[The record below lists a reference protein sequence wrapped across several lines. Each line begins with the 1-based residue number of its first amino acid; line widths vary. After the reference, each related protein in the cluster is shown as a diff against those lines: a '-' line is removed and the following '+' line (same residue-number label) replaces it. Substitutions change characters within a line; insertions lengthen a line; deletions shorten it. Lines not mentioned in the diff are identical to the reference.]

1 MRLLPNRL
9 KVVVKER
16 MPVAFVEINSHIQLI
31 DANGVIMELP
41 ANSQASY
48 SFPVIVG
55 IDGSGAALD
64 PGGAHEDLHATHA
77 KNWMPAA
84 RTIPRDL
91 SDVDL
96 SDPDDVKATVTD
108 PHGAVLVHLGS
119 SNFLERFKIYV
130 AHVQEWRTQFQ
141 KLQSVDLR
149 YEHQV
154 IVNPDAVPSRRQR
167 KQYCRA
173 GSRCC
178 GRAPKKTASPQKRK
192 EAQVTTMG
200 SQTENLL
207 TVIDVGS
214 AKTCVI
220 VAEVNDYALRYRGHG
235 ISDSRGMR
243 KGVIADLDKAVD
255 SIKKAVEEAE
265 NVAQAPVEHAVV
277 GVAGSHIRGVNS
289 HGGISLGSR
298 SREISREDV
307 RQAVEKARSI
317 AMPEDREPLHL
328 LPQEFIV
335 DGQGGVHDPAG
346 LMGRKLE
353 VRVHVVT
360 AGTTA
365 TQNVVTAVN
374 RAGIHVDD
382 TVFEALACA
391 DSVLQTDERELGVCL
406 VDIGAGSTDLIVYFE
421 GVVIHTGVIPIG
433 GDHFTNDVRWASA
446 RRCPMP
452 RTSRRC
458 SAARS

>member
-1 MRLLPNRL
+1 
-9 KVVVKER
+9 
-16 MPVAFVEINSHIQLI
+16 
-31 DANGVIMELP
+31 
-41 ANSQASY
+41 
-48 SFPVIVG
+48 
-55 IDGSGAALD
+55 
-64 PGGAHEDLHATHA
+64 
-77 KNWMPAA
+77 
-84 RTIPRDL
+84 
-91 SDVDL
+91 
-96 SDPDDVKATVTD
+96 
-108 PHGAVLVHLGS
+108 
-119 SNFLERFKIYV
+119 
-130 AHVQEWRTQFQ
+130 
-141 KLQSVDLR
+141 
-149 YEHQV
+149 
-154 IVNPDAVPSRRQR
+154 
-167 KQYCRA
+167 
-173 GSRCC
+173 
-178 GRAPKKTASPQKRK
+178 
-192 EAQVTTMG
+192 MG

-207 TVIDVGS
+207 TVIDIGS

-235 ISDSRGMR
+235 ISDTRGMR
-243 KGVIADLDKAVD
+243 KGVIADLDKAVN

-265 NVAQAPVEHAVV
+265 NVAQAPVEHALV
-277 GVAGSHIRGVNS
+277 GVAGSHIRGMNS
-289 HGGISLGSR
+289 HGGISLGAR

-317 AMPEDREPLHL
+317 SIPDDREPLHL

-353 VRVHVVT
+353 ARVHVVT

-433 GDHFTNDVRWASA
+433 GDHFTNDVAVGFSTPVLDAESIKKMFGCGVVTRIPLGNEIEVPSVGDRPSRMMQQRMLGEILEPRA
-446 RRCPMP
+446 RELMELLRDHL
-452 RTSRRC
+452 RQAGVFELLGAGVVFTGGGSRLSSLLEVADDILRRPVRLGYPVPIAKLP
-458 SAARS
+458 SNLLEPEFSTAIGMVLYGHRARQARMNIDRGLGAKLKALFARQNA

>member
-1 MRLLPNRL
+1 
-9 KVVVKER
+9 
-16 MPVAFVEINSHIQLI
+16 
-31 DANGVIMELP
+31 
-41 ANSQASY
+41 
-48 SFPVIVG
+48 
-55 IDGSGAALD
+55 
-64 PGGAHEDLHATHA
+64 
-77 KNWMPAA
+77 
-84 RTIPRDL
+84 
-91 SDVDL
+91 
-96 SDPDDVKATVTD
+96 
-108 PHGAVLVHLGS
+108 
-119 SNFLERFKIYV
+119 
-130 AHVQEWRTQFQ
+130 
-141 KLQSVDLR
+141 
-149 YEHQV
+149 
-154 IVNPDAVPSRRQR
+154 
-167 KQYCRA
+167 
-173 GSRCC
+173 
-178 GRAPKKTASPQKRK
+178 
-192 EAQVTTMG
+192 MG

-317 AMPEDREPLHL
+317 AMPEDREALHL

-365 TQNVVTAVN
+365 TQNVVTAMN

-433 GDHFTNDVRWASA
+433 GDHFTNDVGVGFSTPIPDAENIKKMFGCAIVTRIPEGQRDRSA
-446 RRCPMP
+446 VGRRSPVAPDAAAHAGRNSGAARARTDGAAARPPAPGGRLRIAGRGPGVHRRRIAAQLPAGSRRRHSAAPGAPGISGAHCQAAVELAGAGICHRDRNGAV
-452 RTSRRC
+452 RTS
-458 SAARS
+458 SAPGAHEH